1 MSNNIKKQLNKV
13 RVNTLTQQEKEAV
26 WKQVCLSMAVA
37 PEKTTHKIKTSSIIR
52 KSVAITLIFG
62 MSMTTASAANNAKPG
77 DFLFPLDR
85 AIEDAQLSMTS
96 NDKKDDL
103 KVKFALERVEEVKEI
118 LGEISTKTVIKE
130 VVVKEPEISPPEEP
144 ETTEAVP
151 TPENDSEDEEE
162 PKEVDET
169 NPSGGTAESAET
181 TELVE
186 VASSTSEAVSPEE
199 VFTASS
205 SELEISG
212 EDESPLLENGSTTT
226 EVTPKTEEPKAE
238 ETVQKITKTEVE
250 MSDVDK
256 KRIELALGTALDF
269 LGDVKEELDEQGNTE
284 AASSIDN
291 LLKDLN
297 SEIETLPE
305 NITFEVKLS
314 PGKQKVQFE
323 ITSEDDKEVVQ
334 LIKTPAEKAAE
345 TKKVETDEEPKEETV
360 ADDET
365 IEPEIVEPKESK
377 LEIKDGILTINKN
390 ELALPT
396 EEEVLDEEN
405 STTKEGEEESP
416 EDVLETDTEEK
427 AETEEGNATT
437 TEDVSAELQEG
448 EVKKEEDGGTT
459 TVKVIIKK
467 LEEDIEFSITD
478 QDGDLHEI
486 IEKHTSIREDA

>member
-186 VASSTSEAVSPEE
+186 VASST
-199 VFTASS
+199 
-205 SELEISG
+205 
-212 EDESPLLENGSTTT
+212 
-226 EVTPKTEEPKAE
+226 
-238 ETVQKITKTEVE
+238 
-250 MSDVDK
+250 
-256 KRIELALGTALDF
+256 
-269 LGDVKEELDEQGNTE
+269 
-284 AASSIDN
+284 
-291 LLKDLN
+291 
-297 SEIETLPE
+297 
-305 NITFEVKLS
+305 
-314 PGKQKVQFE
+314 
-323 ITSEDDKEVVQ
+323 
-334 LIKTPAEKAAE
+334 
-345 TKKVETDEEPKEETV
+345 
-360 ADDET
+360 
-365 IEPEIVEPKESK
+365 
-377 LEIKDGILTINKN
+377 
-390 ELALPT
+390 
-396 EEEVLDEEN
+396 
-405 STTKEGEEESP
+405 
-416 EDVLETDTEEK
+416 
-427 AETEEGNATT
+427 
-437 TEDVSAELQEG
+437 
-448 EVKKEEDGGTT
+448 
-459 TVKVIIKK
+459 
-467 LEEDIEFSITD
+467 
-478 QDGDLHEI
+478 
-486 IEKHTSIREDA
+486 

>member
-1 MSNNIKKQLNKV
+1 
-13 RVNTLTQQEKEAV
+13 
-26 WKQVCLSMAVA
+26 
-37 PEKTTHKIKTSSIIR
+37 
-52 KSVAITLIFG
+52 
-62 MSMTTASAANNAKPG
+62 
-77 DFLFPLDR
+77 
-85 AIEDAQLSMTS
+85 
-96 NDKKDDL
+96 
-103 KVKFALERVEEVKEI
+103 
-118 LGEISTKTVIKE
+118 
-130 VVVKEPEISPPEEP
+130 
-144 ETTEAVP
+144 
-151 TPENDSEDEEE
+151 
-162 PKEVDET
+162 
-169 NPSGGTAESAET
+169 
-181 TELVE
+181 
-186 VASSTSEAVSPEE
+186 
-199 VFTASS
+199 
-205 SELEISG
+205 
-212 EDESPLLENGSTTT
+212 
-226 EVTPKTEEPKAE
+226 
-238 ETVQKITKTEVE
+238 
-250 MSDVDK
+250 
-256 KRIELALGTALDF
+256 RIELALGTALDF

-345 TKKVETDEEPKEETV
+345 TKEVETDEEPKEETV